1 MLRFL
6 VHLPPGY
13 GPQGQG
19 YKMGPL
25 YTPPSL
31 HLPALKG
38 TKPVTPLHLPLYVT
52 SNVTFPRPELGMT
65 KQNQADHAS
74 PPATRATTTSPLG
87 APTQDRLHL
96 VGPNSSLYSPN
107 TALCRQQ

>member
-6 VHLPPGY
+6 VHLPLGH

-31 HLPALKG
+31 HLPLLKG

-52 SNVTFPRPELGMT
+52 SNVTFPVPESG
-65 KQNQADHAS
+65 
-74 PPATRATTTSPLG
+74 
-87 APTQDRLHL
+87 
-96 VGPNSSLYSPN
+96 
-107 TALCRQQ
+107 